1 MRKFKNNV
9 SEGWLFKQELRF
21 FRNFMRNWDRDVDD
35 CDFFDIF
42 ANSNNTDGN
51 ETKTML
57 KRHFSLEELGRC
69 NGICA
74 ECESSKDG
82 EKRKIV
88 DIEVRRNVD
97 DVIRDL
103 WNMGKPQRARCREML
118 AEWCDEL
125 EWRKSRLCK
134 RKDPMEDRIAEVCRV
149 LKLDAAAAQYVLSS
163 KVVTAICWRGSSI
176 KNNRRMTP
184 CRGNTTVSSRTS
196 MAASCDK

>member
-69 NGICA
+69 NGICT

-125 EWRKSRLCK
+125 ERRKSRLCK